1 MSRLALRGRL
11 SKGERIS
18 GGSAILLFA
27 FMLFNWYGVGIVER
41 PNLLFYL
48 RIFEDG
54 GNAWQT
60 LEVTPVV
67 LALVI
72 AVTVG
77 AAVRRL
83 IGRDWEPP
91 VSPGAVVFVLGALAG
106 CLILVRIVF
115 PPDLGGEVAGFTFE
129 ATLKAGIFLAL
140 AAACGIA
147 YGGGRAMQEEGASF
161 ADLLP
166 FRHRD
171 KRHLRTRGGR

>member
-1 MSRLALRGRL
+1 MDIGRL
-11 SKGERIS
+11 SNSERIS
-18 GGSAILLFA
+18 GGSAILLFV
-27 FMLFNWYGVGIVER
+27 FMFFRWYGIGVAEK
-41 PNLLFYL
+41 PSLLFDL
-48 RIFEDG
+48 RLFEDG

-77 AAVRRL
+77 VAVRRL

-91 VSPGAVVFVLGALAG
+91 VSPGAVVFVLGALAA
-106 CLILVRIVF
+106 CLILIRIVSL
-115 PPDLGGEVAGFTFE
+115 PDLGGEIEGFTFV
-129 ATLKAGIFLAL
+129 ATLKVGIFLAL

-161 ADLLP
+161 ADLWP

-171 KRHLRTRGGR
+171 KRQLRTRGGR